1 MLCLKIPKLPVK
13 RLIFS
18 IKYCLASNKIAQLL
32 HAKIL
37 QTYRIN
43 QILSTDERMGTK
55 SEAPQPAY
63 DVIVS
68 VLNPK
73 PRLTHAQWNIA
84 MAVKSKH

>member
-1 MLCLKIPKLPVK
+1 M
-13 RLIFS
+13 
-18 IKYCLASNKIAQLL
+18 L

-43 QILSTDERMGTK
+43 QILTKDERNGVK

-73 PRLTHAQWNIA
+73 PRLTHAQWNVVLA
-84 MAVKSKH
+84 AQSKRHGRNFYFGLD

>member
-1 MLCLKIPKLPVK
+1 MFYLFIKNLPSASSKLT
-13 RLIFS
+13 
-18 IKYCLASNKIAQLL
+18 QLL
-32 HAKIL
+32 HSKIL

-43 QILSTDERMGTK
+43 QILTTDERLGVK

-73 PRLTHAQWNIA
+73 PKLTHAQWNVA
-84 MAVKSKH
+84 LAAQSKNLYNKLQPQI

>member
-1 MLCLKIPKLPVK
+1 M
-13 RLIFS
+13 
-18 IKYCLASNKIAQLL
+18 L

-43 QILSTDERMGTK
+43 QILTKDERNGVK

-73 PRLTHAQWNIA
+73 PRLTHAQWNVA
-84 MAVKSKH
+84 LAAQSKRYGRNFYFSLD